1 MEVVIFLAIAGSL
14 AFILS
19 RWQAGRSGAPVPIA
33 PPDVSASD
41 TPGTAHNPSARL
53 LALSA
58 ELSTVG
64 DASSHPR
71 DLEANST
78 FRRAVTLLEAPDVPL
93 SVVTDFAA
101 GANWMAATVACAALS
116 ARADRADARE
126 LMTRHFR
133 LLSVWPMFY
142 ALRYFCTIDE
152 RPPVGS
158 LILHG
163 PEYWADHPIVSSV
176 FAEHFAD
183 RAGLGDPITF
193 GDALA
198 DVPAA
203 ALKAAETLLRKVH
216 HPAADG
222 LIREL
227 GAWQRSRLDR
237 PFLESFGRFVEN
249 PQELPLLVEHDAIKE
264 PLATAETFLLQE
276 PFRSVLVVGE
286 PRVGKSSFL
295 TLLTARAAARGWAI
309 FEADAASLMSGQT
322 YFGQLEERM
331 RRLATELAVDKRVI
345 WLVPDFLQLATS
357 GVHTAQSA
365 TLLDQMLPAIT
376 AGRVLVCGEIT
387 AAGLT
392 TVLQQRPVLRSALEL
407 VRLRT
412 LSDGECDQLARD
424 VSARVAKGTRTTVA
438 PEMTET
444 AMHLA
449 RHYLGPAQMPG
460 TALDLIKLTVH
471 RVLAHERASVDREDV
486 LATLSQ
492 LTGMPKLIL
501 DDRERVDLQSM
512 RSFFASRV
520 IGQDEATAVVVDRIA
535 MLKAG
540 LTDPTKPI
548 AVLLFAGPTGTGK
561 TELAKT
567 LSEFLFGSVERLIRL
582 DMSEFQAVES
592 TRKILGEAGQS
603 ADSQAL
609 TDRVRRQPF
618 SVVLL
623 DEFEKAHPQAW
634 DLFLQVFDDGRL
646 TDAMGRTVDF
656 RHCIIILTSNLGS
669 TIQQQA
675 GPGFASST
683 GSFSQE
689 HVLRAVNQSFRPEFV
704 NRLDAI
710 IVFRPLTRELMRGI
724 LAKELAQVL
733 ERRGLRHREWAVE
746 WETSALDFL
755 LEKGFS
761 PAMGARPLKRAIDRY
776 LLAPLAS
783 TLVEHRFP
791 QGDQFLF
798 VRSDGGA
805 IQVEFVDPDAPSE
818 LPEPSPTPGSAA
830 SLSRMMVHANG
841 TAEERTAL
849 SAILERVET
858 RLSDPTWI
866 ALETGLTTEMQK
878 PDFWHLPY
886 RIGILSRY
894 ALIDRVKAATGTA
907 RGLDTRLARSERP
920 GGRYSRDLVS
930 RLAIQLYLIQHGI
943 EDVLL
948 NSPVEIVLAVQPALG
963 SASSDASARWSERLL
978 DMYRQW
984 AGRRH
989 LQWDELAGTSTS
1001 PTLVTLSGFGAARI
1015 LERESG
1021 LHVMD
1026 YEDDHEAAAR
1036 TVARVTVAAT
1046 PDDLPDAPAQK
1057 RQALLAALNNVPQPS
1072 TIIRRYRLDGS
1083 PLIRDVAQGW
1093 RTGREDLV
1101 LTGNFDV
1108 LADLLVDEQRT

>member
-1 MEVVIFLAIAGSL
+1 
-14 AFILS
+14 
-19 RWQAGRSGAPVPIA
+19 
-33 PPDVSASD
+33 
-41 TPGTAHNPSARL
+41 
-53 LALSA
+53 
-58 ELSTVG
+58 
-64 DASSHPR
+64 
-71 DLEANST
+71 
-78 FRRAVTLLEAPDVPL
+78 
-93 SVVTDFAA
+93 
-101 GANWMAATVACAALS
+101 
-116 ARADRADARE
+116 
-126 LMTRHFR
+126 
-133 LLSVWPMFY
+133 
-142 ALRYFCTIDE
+142 
-152 RPPVGS
+152 
-158 LILHG
+158 
-163 PEYWADHPIVSSV
+163 
-176 FAEHFAD
+176 
-183 RAGLGDPITF
+183 
-193 GDALA
+193 
-198 DVPAA
+198 
-203 ALKAAETLLRKVH
+203 
-216 HPAADG
+216 
-222 LIREL
+222 
-227 GAWQRSRLDR
+227 
-237 PFLESFGRFVEN
+237 
-249 PQELPLLVEHDAIKE
+249 
-264 PLATAETFLLQE
+264 
-276 PFRSVLVVGE
+276 
-286 PRVGKSSFL
+286 
-295 TLLTARAAARGWAI
+295 
-309 FEADAASLMSGQT
+309 
-322 YFGQLEERM
+322 
-331 RRLATELAVDKRVI
+331 
-345 WLVPDFLQLATS
+345 
-357 GVHTAQSA
+357 
-365 TLLDQMLPAIT
+365 
-376 AGRVLVCGEIT
+376 
-387 AAGLT
+387 
-392 TVLQQRPVLRSALEL
+392 
-407 VRLRT
+407 
-412 LSDGECDQLARD
+412 
-424 VSARVAKGTRTTVA
+424 
-438 PEMTET
+438 
-444 AMHLA
+444 
-449 RHYLGPAQMPG
+449 
-460 TALDLIKLTVH
+460 
-471 RVLAHERASVDREDV
+471 V

-501 DDRERVDLQSM
+501 DDRERVDLQSI

-520 IGQDEATAVVVDRIA
+520 IGQDEAVAVVVDRIA

-540 LTDPTKPI
+540 LTDATKPI

-646 TDAMGRTVDF
+646 TDALGRTVDF
-656 RHCIIILTSNLGS
+656 RHCIIILTSNLGA

-675 GPGFASST
+675 GPGFASAT

-798 VRSDGGA
+798 VRSDGQA

-818 LPEPSPTPGSAA
+818 PPEPSVTPGSTP
-830 SLSRMMVHANG
+830 SLPRMMVHANG
-841 TAEERTAL
+841 TAEERAAL
-849 SAILERVET
+849 CALLERVET

-866 ALETGLTTEMQK
+866 ALETGLATEMQR
-878 PDFWHLPY
+878 PDFWHLPH
-886 RIGILSRY
+886 RISILSRY
-894 ALIDRVKAATGTA
+894 ALIDRVKAAIGTA
-907 RGLDTRLARSERP
+907 RGLDTRLERSEKP

-930 RLAIQLYLIQHGI
+930 RLAVQLYLIQHGI
-943 EDVLL
+943 DDVLL
-948 NSPVEIVLAVQPALG
+948 NAPVEIVLAVQPALG
-963 SASSDASARWSERLL
+963 SGSSDASARWSERLL

-984 AGRRH
+984 AARRH

-1001 PTLVTLSGFGAARI
+1001 PVLVTLSGFGAARI

-1021 LHVMD
+1021 LHIMD
-1026 YEDDHEAAAR
+1026 YEDDHEATAR

-1046 PDDLPDAPAQK
+1046 PDDLPDAPVQK
-1057 RQALLAALNNVPQPS
+1057 RHALLTALNNVPQPS
-1072 TIIRRYRLDGS
+1072 TVIRRYRLDGS
-1083 PLIRDVAQGW
+1083 PLIRDVVQGW